1 MGKRQETEPKG
12 KKTIRANK
20 FDKIEKPSRRGVA
33 PSFAESAALLAAATK
48 QKGGGNGIPGGRRYA
63 DVTRLRKLDIK
74 KYDKTLKSI
83 ISQSRELRK
92 IKKEGGKIN
101 NKEFAEEHNRQIV
114 YPNQFD
120 NTSHSLHVGQDIAAV
135 FNTNKTGGSRTY
147 DYPTLSKSLD
157 KRLESNQSSKGK
169 RTGEYF
175 AANITTTANK
185 RREKI
190 AAGLSA
196 RLAGDMDKGQEHF
209 QEIGLTKR
217 GQKWVDKF
225 STIMFAEKAR
235 EIDGNKNGTLIN
247 TALNHLKTNSFQTV
261 FVNKRE
267 TMAPFAG
274 KGGAKEFKQ

>member
-1 MGKRQETEPKG
+1 MTKELKTEPKA
-12 KKTIRANK
+12 KKQLLTNK
-20 FDKIEKPSRRGVA
+20 FVKVEKPSRRGIA

-48 QKGGGNGIPGGRRYA
+48 RKGGGNGIPGGRRFA
-63 DVTRLRKLDIK
+63 DVTRLKKLDIK
-74 KYDKTLKSI
+74 KYGTTLKSI

-92 IKKEGGKIN
+92 IKKEGAKIN

-147 DYPTLSKSLD
+147 DYPTLTKSLD

-169 RTGEYF
+169 RKGEYF
-175 AANITTTANK
+175 DANIKTTANK

-190 AAGLSA
+190 AAGVSA
-196 RLAGDMDKGQEHF
+196 RLTGDMDKGQEHF

-235 EIDGNKNGTLIN
+235 EIDGNNNGKLLN